1 LILNLFKNIFIFDKM
16 NGERDGGCFMSK
28 WIFEDREKALEEAF
42 FKRKE
47 DQLLDRLR
55 QKDSEKEVREKLF
68 EVVGSKNEELVEHLV
83 HIGIR
88 PETWTAMALI
98 PLIQMAWADG
108 SVEKEERAAILDA
121 AHQHG
126 IEKGTPSY
134 ELLEHWLMELPTE
147 EFFQT
152 WVDYMHVLEKKLTVE
167 KWNHL
172 RDDILE
178 RTRLVSEAA
187 GGILGW
193 HSTSSNEEEVLE
205 KIAQVFSTSHIQD
218 K

>member
-1 LILNLFKNIFIFDKM
+1 
-16 NGERDGGCFMSK
+16 MSK

-47 DQLLDRLR
+47 DQLLDQLR
-55 QKDSEKEVREKLF
+55 QKDSEKQIREKLF
-68 EVVGSKNEELVEHLV
+68 EVVGAKNEELVDHLV

-88 PETWTAMALI
+88 PETWAAMALI
-98 PLIQMAWADG
+98 PLIQIAWADG
-108 SVEKEERAAILDA
+108 SIEEKEREAILDA
-121 AHQHG
+121 AHKNG
-126 IEKGTPSY
+126 VEKGNPAHS
-134 ELLEHWLMELPTE
+134 LLEEWLKEAPEE

-152 WVDYMHVLEKKLTVE
+152 WVDYMKVLAKKLTVE
-167 KWNHL
+167 KWSHL

-193 HSTSSNEEEVLE
+193 HSMSSSEEEVYK
-205 KIAQVFSTSHIQD
+205 KIQLVFSTGPQD
-218 K
+218 NSEA